1 MPNIRVKLY
10 SIILVVEMIKTTFR
24 NLLKNILSLQIMTP
38 YVKNKQPEMD
48 NTLPMLKSEIR
59 NGINNDSVNIS
70 TNFISGFFSKAL
82 LAIQYAIPIIAVIKT
97 NSSLPITTGK
107 AIPPNEIAVY
117 MSRYCQYLFW

>member
-1 MPNIRVKLY
+1 
-10 SIILVVEMIKTTFR
+10 MIKTTFR
-24 NLLKNILSLQIMTP
+24 NLLKNILALQTMTP

-48 NTLPMLKSEIR
+48 NTLPILKSEIR
-59 NGINNDSVNIS
+59 NGINNDRVNIS
-70 TNFISGFFSKAL
+70 TNCISELFSKAL

-97 NSSLPITTGK
+97 NSSLPIKTGK